1 MYTRY
6 FGFRETPF
14 SVTPDPRFFYT
25 NPLYQ
30 EAFATL
36 LYGIKAKK
44 GFIVITG
51 EVGTGKTTLLR
62 KLMRNLEVTVQSVFI
77 FNTCL
82 VFPQLLQLT
91 LQDLGLDPKRKST
104 LALVQGLNKYLIQQL
119 QKGRT
124 VCLLVDEAQNLSE
137 DTLESLRLLSNLE
150 TDKEKLLQ
158 IVLMGQPEL
167 ETKLDQPKLRQLKQR
182 VALHCRLAPLKDQ
195 EVSPYIDFRL
205 RAVGYE
211 GPDLF
216 NPDAIQ
222 QIAFYS
228 RGIPRLINIICDN
241 ALLIAYAKSQKKV
254 SADMI
259 REVARDLRLGMET
272 QTAETQTQISN
283 VMPTNGRK
291 LLAWQLRS
299 RQRPTGSSRQALLAN
314 KDESPKSLEQK
325 PFRRQPRHLV
335 RIGLASL
342 LLILLLGGAI
352 SVIHP
357 LQNKW
362 RLELFKHKLN
372 EWLAVLISSEAE
384 QVKVDAYQESKPLA
398 ELAEIPS
405 EKGVLNP
412 GGEPLMLEGGSKP
425 ISSLDLRKTSPAET
439 KLSSRADSGAL
450 ASTLKESAIA
460 VKKGSTIGEVAAYFY
475 GGANSFLGMDLIKEF
490 NPDIKDLNW
499 VFAGQGLRLPSLT
512 RENLLRKQTDGSY
525 HLILASFPS
534 SRQADQFTS
543 LLRYKGYQAVISLQ
557 GVSENFSLHRV
568 QIAGLENLEA
578 ANQAWDSAVAN
589 RWLLLPDS
597 FAGVRMKEQDPSGP
611 KNGKLAEQY
620 NK

>member
-1 MYTRY
+1 MYTSY

-14 SVTPDPRFFYT
+14 SVTPNPRFFYS
-25 NPLYQ
+25 NPVYQ

-44 GFIVITG
+44 GFIVMTG

-62 KLMRNLEVTVQSVFI
+62 RVMRNLEATIHSVFL
-77 FNTCL
+77 FHTHL
-82 VFPQLLQLT
+82 SFPNLLQLI
-91 LQDLGLDPKRKST
+91 LHDLGLANQRMST
-104 LALVQGLNKYLIQQL
+104 LKTILELNQYLIEQL
-119 QKGRT
+119 RKGHT
-124 VCLLVDEAQNLSE
+124 VCLLIDEAQNLTD
-137 DTLESLRLLSNLE
+137 DTLEGIRLLSNLE

-158 IVLMGQPEL
+158 IVLTGQPEL
-167 ETKLDQPKLRQLKQR
+167 EKKLDQPKLRQLKQR
-182 VALHCRLAPLKDQ
+182 VALQCRLDPLKDR
-195 EVSPYIDFRL
+195 EVGPFIDFRL
-205 RAVGYE
+205 RVAGYQ
-211 GPDLF
+211 GHDLF
-216 NPDAIQ
+216 NRDAVQ

-228 RGIPRLINIICDN
+228 KGIPRLINIICDN
-241 ALLIAYAKSQKKV
+241 ALLIAYAGSQKRV

-291 LLAWQLRS
+291 LLAWQLRP
-299 RQRPTGSSRQALLAN
+299 RQGPTGSLRQALLAN

-325 PFRRQPRHLV
+325 PFRRRPRHLV

-372 EWLAVLISSEAE
+372 EWLAVLISREAE
-384 QVKVDAYQESKPLA
+384 PAKDNAYHESKPLA
-398 ELAEIPS
+398 KLAEIPGV
-405 EKGVLNP
+405 KGVLNP

-425 ISSLDLRKTSPAET
+425 ISSVELREKTPAET
-439 KLSSRADSGAL
+439 RLSSRADNGAL
-450 ASTLKESAIA
+450 ASSLRGEAIA
-460 VKKGSTIGEVAAYFY
+460 VKRGSTIGGIAAHFY
-475 GGANSFLGMDLIKEF
+475 GANSFLGVDLIKEF

-512 RENLLRKQTDGSY
+512 QENLLRKQADGSY

-534 SRQADQFTS
+534 SRQADRFTN
-543 LLRYKGYQAVISLQ
+543 LLRYKGYQVVISPQ

-568 QIAGLENLEA
+568 QIVGLENLEA

-589 RWLLLPDS
+589 RWLPFSDGL
-597 FAGVRMKEQDPSGP
+597 SGERSDGH
-611 KNGKLAEQY
+611 NLR
-620 NK
+620 